1 MAARIKGRMNLLK
14 KRAKA
19 IGKAALMDFGEASKP
34 DEALTP
40 QQVREFSDIFQA
52 LDFDNDGLMEI
63 SEFCFLVRVGLQGV
77 GAHHAP
83 HTESPQHTSS
93 STTAGTAFAAA
104 ANQPS
109 PTSHSCLKLR
119 TTGWDGVQMNDAQ
132 ELVMEATHGKRQVSE
147 GPIHRWPSALPLTPL
162 STKRTPNRH
171 NAHG

>member
-63 SEFCFLVRVGLQGV
+63 SEFCFLVRVGQ
-77 GAHHAP
+77 AP
-83 HTESPQHTSS
+83 TSP
-93 STTAGTAFAAA
+93 AA

-109 PTSHSCLKLR
+109 PTSHSCL
-119 TTGWDGVQMNDAQ
+119 TVENDGVGRGPNERRAG
-132 ELVMEATHGKRQVSE
+132 VGHGGNARQAPGE
-147 GPIHRWPSALPLTPL
+147 
-162 STKRTPNRH
+162 
-171 NAHG
+171 